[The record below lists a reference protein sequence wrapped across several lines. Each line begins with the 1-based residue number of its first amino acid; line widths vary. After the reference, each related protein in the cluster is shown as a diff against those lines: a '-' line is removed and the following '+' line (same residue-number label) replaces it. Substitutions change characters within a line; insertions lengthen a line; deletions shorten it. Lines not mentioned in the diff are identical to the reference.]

1 MTTSSLYMFGFGIL
15 IAGLALAAYLMGLPL
30 LWIVIAVV
38 IVLAIGYLIATRR
51 P

>member
-1 MTTSSLYMFGFGIL
+1 MSGFGIL
-15 IAGLALAAYLMGLPL
+15 IAGLALAAFLLGVPV
-30 LWIVIAVV
+30 LWIVVSVV